1 MPHGHVMSELLRRE
15 TFARVL
21 VGNLVYRHTDRWH
34 HEQHLI
40 QFVFLSPRTTCVLMQ
55 ICSSVRAQK
64 LSSFTREVIDFRN
77 KKDVEFNLR
86 VQPTLVQAD
95 GLVGVCHEP
104 SGSQFLYDGHT
115 GWAYSYLFLGLW
127 LHEDFLATGSLGI
140 PHSQS
145 EKSAEWMSFL
155 GLGLKRTSHMAA
167 SIFSGWTSPQKH
179 DCPPILGPFG
189 FRLNGRPPQ
198 QKRRATHFP
207 SLPSLRWEASI
218 TVDGTTQECFSV
230 DRKGFPVKA
239 PPTARAPRPCLFFC
253 AGASNSASG
262 LHGELWSLEDLKAH
276 SVDGQNTNCTMSR

>member
-1 MPHGHVMSELLRRE
+1 
-15 TFARVL
+15 
-21 VGNLVYRHTDRWH
+21 
-34 HEQHLI
+34 
-40 QFVFLSPRTTCVLMQ
+40 MQ
-55 ICSSVRAQK
+55 IGSSVRAQK
-64 LSSFTREVIDFRN
+64 LRSFTREVIDFRN
-77 KKDVEFNLR
+77 KKEVEFNLR

-104 SGSQFLYDGHT
+104 SGSQFLYNGHT

-145 EKSAEWMSFL
+145 EKCAEWMSFL

-167 SIFSGWTSPQKH
+167 SFFFWLDLPRWHRFSFIFGVRSSPQKH

-198 QKRRATHFP
+198 QKRRATHLP

-239 PPTARAPRPCLFFC
+239 PPTARAPRPCLFFWC
-253 AGASNSASG
+253 RCVQFRFGASWGA
-262 LHGELWSLEDLKAH
+262 LEF
-276 SVDGQNTNCTMSR
+276 GRFEGP